1 MSSFKIKGNR
11 VVITGGTGGIGSAI
25 VKGFIDAGSEVL
37 VSARDTSQ
45 FDSLKEYLAEHNS
58 PSTKL
63 HHVVADFSDPKNC
76 GVFIDQAKKT
86 LGGIDV
92 LVIAHGGVK
101 PGPAIETS
109 DEIWQQQIQVNLSS
123 YFQLAKAVAGEMIE
137 RGSGKIITFASM
149 LTFQGGLNASTYAAA
164 KGGVGQMT
172 KALSNEWAK
181 SGVNVNAIAPGY
193 IQTKLNRHI
202 WTDPIRHDQVLS
214 RLTSGR
220 WGLPEDMV
228 GPTLFLASE
237 ASDYMH
243 GVILPVDG
251 GWLSR

>member
-1 MSSFKIKGNR
+1 MSSFNIKGNR

-25 VKGFIDAGSEVL
+25 VKGFIDAGSDVL

-76 GVFIDQAKKT
+76 GIFIDQAKKT

-123 YFQLAKAVAGEMIE
+123 YLHQH
-137 RGSGKIITFASM
+137 
-149 LTFQGGLNASTYAAA
+149 Y
-164 KGGVGQMT
+164 
-172 KALSNEWAK
+172 
-181 SGVNVNAIAPGY
+181 Y
-193 IQTKLNRHI
+193 
-202 WTDPIRHDQVLS
+202 D
-214 RLTSGR
+214 
-220 WGLPEDMV
+220 
-228 GPTLFLASE
+228 
-237 ASDYMH
+237 
-243 GVILPVDG
+243 
-251 GWLSR
+251 

>member
-1 MSSFKIKGNR
+1 MSTFKVKGDR
-11 VVITGGTGGIGSAI
+11 VVITGGTGGIGSAL

-37 VSARDTSQ
+37 VSARDASQ
-45 FDSLKEYLAEHNS
+45 FDSLKEFLVQNNS
-58 PSTKL
+58 LTTKL
-63 HHVVADFSDPKNC
+63 HLVVADFSDPKQSSI
-76 GVFIDQAKKT
+76 FIDQARAT
-86 LGGIDV
+86 LGGIDI
-92 LVIAHGGVK
+92 LIIGHGGVK
-101 PGPAIETS
+101 PGPAIDTS
-109 DEIWQQQIQVNLSS
+109 DDVWLEQIQINLTS
-123 YFQLAKAVAGEMIE
+123 YFQLARAVSGEMIE

-164 KGGVGQMT
+164 KGGVGQLT

-181 SGVNVNAIAPGY
+181 FGVNVNAIAPGY
-193 IQTKLNRHI
+193 IKTKLNRHI
-202 WTDPIRHDQVLS
+202 WTDPVRDEQIIT

-220 WGLPEDMV
+220 WGKPEDLV